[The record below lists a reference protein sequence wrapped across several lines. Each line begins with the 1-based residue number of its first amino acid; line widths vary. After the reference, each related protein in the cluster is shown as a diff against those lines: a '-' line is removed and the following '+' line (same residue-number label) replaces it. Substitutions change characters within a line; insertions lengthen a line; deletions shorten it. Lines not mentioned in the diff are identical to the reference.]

1 MTRANDLSGQQHEL
15 PIKCRLDFINE
26 MRSWNMNLFFR
37 ERGRINLN
45 LDEKGPRELLENEAM
60 ILINVL
66 ENQEP
71 EKLERKKIGSRGA
84 RCRT

>member
-26 MRSWNMNLFFR
+26 MRSCNMNLFFR

-45 LDEKGPRELLENEAM
+45 LDDSNNTREKKRGREG
-60 ILINVL
+60 
-66 ENQEP
+66 
-71 EKLERKKIGSRGA
+71 IGE
-84 RCRT
+84 